1 MAPHSDAP
9 VVLCLRN
16 QTQGTV
22 LCPRATLARGFRG
35 RSSGLLGRGQ
45 LSPDEGMLFEAE
57 RFLPLMWMHT
67 FFMSFPIDIVF
78 LGRAD
83 VVMKI
88 QTSLRPWRLSALVI
102 GASRAVELSAG
113 AAIRATTAVGD
124 FISLEEV

>member
-1 MAPHSDAP
+1 
-9 VVLCLRN
+9 
-16 QTQGTV
+16 
-22 LCPRATLARGFRG
+22 
-35 RSSGLLGRGQ
+35 
-45 LSPDEGMLFEAE
+45 MLFEAE